1 MIFRYLLSTCFVIAS
16 VVMASGGGLNR
27 YELDVEDFSQ
37 LKVIEGLNVDYK
49 CVPDSAGKAVFTTSA
64 DMAAVMMFSNK
75 KGRLDIQIST
85 DGINYHNLPTITVY
99 SNFLTM
105 VENSGDST
113 VRVLSIAPGPSL
125 KANLIGNG
133 RLVIHDVNS
142 SRIDAALKTGHGQL
156 VINGTCTTA
165 QFSVVGTGTIQA
177 DGLAARDVKC
187 RIVGT
192 GSIGCDASNELII
205 LSGSVGPGKIYY
217 AGSPAIT
224 TKPFARSTAVPL
236 NSIGQEE
243 SE

>member
-1 MIFRYLLSTCFVIAS
+1 MIIRYLLSACCVIAS
-16 VVMASGGGLNR
+16 VVMATGGGLNR
-27 YELDVEDFSQ
+27 YELDVEDFSR

-49 CVPDSAGKAVFTTSA
+49 CVPDSAGKAVFTTSS
-64 DMAAVMMFSNK
+64 DMASVMMFSNK

-85 DGINYHNLPTITVY
+85 DGINYCNLPTITVY

-113 VRVLSIAPGPSL
+113 VRVLSIAPGPAL

-142 SRIDAALKTGHGQL
+142 TRVDAALKTGNGQL
-156 VINGTCTTA
+156 VIDGTCATA
-165 QFSVVGTGTIQA
+165 QLSVVGTGTIQA
-177 DGLAARDVKC
+177 DRLTAKEVRC

-192 GSIGCDASNELII
+192 GSIGCDATSDLVI
-205 LSGSVGPGKIYY
+205 LGGSMGPGKIYY
-217 AGSPAIT
+217 AGSPAIL

-236 NSIGQEE
+236 NSIGQKE